1 MTKTKLTRRQFSAM
15 GAGAAA
21 LGLTTNIFVPSRA
34 HAREGELVFWLQP
47 NFNAKADDLLVAQ
60 TMEYARSQG
69 LSESDVR
76 IEKVPGGEVVQRM
89 AAALEIGAPP
99 DVTRVNEPNM
109 VNWGPNGHLVDLTS
123 VIDDMRARAGG
134 INEDTLNMAKID
146 GEMLGAPMGIA
157 ASAAHVRIDKFRE
170 AGYDQMPA
178 TWDEFIE
185 AAKKITKPPFYA
197 CGMAL
202 GLTPSDSLVD
212 ILSVVDAYGGS
223 LVDAQGRP
231 AFESDGTVEAF
242 KIIDA
247 MYNDDRIIPRGA
259 LSWDN
264 SGNNKAYQ
272 SGQIAYALNP
282 TSIYSSLI
290 NDESDLLPLTVL
302 DVPPGGPAGR
312 HATVSTD
319 FYGVFKKSP
328 NVDLAVGLVAHF
340 MKPEN
345 YDAFITEAGGRYL
358 PVYPAQLDQPFWAEN
373 PAFDGLKAAARTG
386 RSMFYPGTL
395 TPALSEVVVRTM
407 VQAEVQNMLV
417 KDKEPAAAVADVQKV
432 MIETF
437 KRLGEPV

>member
-1 MTKTKLTRRQFSAM
+1 MAKTTITRRQFGKL

-21 LGLTTNIFVPSRA
+21 LGFTTNIFVPRRA
-34 HAREGELVFWLQP
+34 HARDAKLVFWLQP
-47 NFNAKADDLLVAQ
+47 NFNAKADDLLIAQ
-60 TMEYARSQG
+60 TMEYARSMG
-69 LSESDVR
+69 LSDSDVS
-76 IEKVPGGEVVQRM
+76 IEKVPGGEVVPRM

-109 VNWGPNGHLVDLTS
+109 VNWGPNGHLVDLTP
-123 VIDDMRARAGG
+123 VIEDMRSREDG
-134 INEDTLNMAKID
+134 INEDTLLMAKID
-146 GEMLGAPMGIA
+146 GEILGAPMGIA

-170 AGYDQMPA
+170 AGYDQLPA
-178 TWDEFIE
+178 TWEEFIE
-185 AAKKITKPPFYA
+185 AAKKINQPPFYA

-223 LVDAQGRP
+223 LVDGQNRP
-231 AFESDGTVEAF
+231 AFESDGTIEAF
-242 KIIDA
+242 KLIDA
-247 MYNDDRIIPRGA
+247 MYNEHRIIPRSS

-264 SGNNKAYQ
+264 SANNKAYQ

-290 NDESDLLPLTVL
+290 NDQSELLDLTVL

-319 FYGVFKKSP
+319 YYGVFKQAP
-328 NVDLAVGLVAHF
+328 DVDLAVGLVAHF

-358 PVYPAQLDQPFWAEN
+358 PVYPAQLTQPFWAEN
-373 PAFDGLKAAARTG
+373 PAFDGLRAAARTG
-386 RSMFYPGTL
+386 RSMFYPGKL

-417 KDKEPAAAVADVQKV
+417 KGKEAAAAVADVQKQ

-437 KRLGEPV
+437 ERLGEPV